1 MRETHVPKLEAK
13 LKHSTLNLL
22 HITKHDNEKISST
35 HIKLKGSLGCSKNSI
50 GTSSN
55 SQSAEIYLKPLI
67 TFFPT
72 ALKKRT
78 FFFLEMK
85 HFTIRKINYSFICH
99 VCVYLY
105 QQNTILI

>member
-67 TFFPT
+67 MVFFFFPQP
-72 ALKKRT
+72 LKKEH
-78 FFFLEMK
+78 FFP
-85 HFTIRKINYSFICH
+85 
-99 VCVYLY
+99 
-105 QQNTILI
+105 